1 MWWMTEDRT
10 GLSPF
15 SRLGRLER
23 ELNRL
28 FEGAAMASFPALDMK
43 SDAEKVELKAE
54 LPGVEAK
61 DLKVSVLGDQLSIEA
76 ELKPENGDEK
86 AVWHRQER
94 PTEISR
100 AFVYPARRGRG
111 QANDS
116 RPQLTL
122 EQESAGQKTDSLKRE
137 KNYRKQ
143 ESSRS

>member
-94 PTEISR
+94 PYGKFSR
-100 AFVYPARRGRG
+100 SVSLPYAVDAEKVEAKLKNGVLK
-111 QANDS
+111 
-116 RPQLTL
+116 LTL
-122 EQESAGQKTDSLKRE
+122 PR
-137 KNYRKQ
+137 Q
-143 ESSRS
+143 ESSKPRRIQIA